1 MFLLYQGNQ
10 RTKSTNK
17 KSKKLYIYIYIYV
30 RIKNQSHN
38 SSILNI
44 GLQKKLT
51 YSSVII
57 S

>member
-17 KSKKLYIYIYIYV
+17 KARSFIYIYV

>member
-17 KSKKLYIYIYIYV
+17 KKQEAIYIYI

-38 SSILNI
+38 SSVLNR
-44 GLQKKLT
+44 GPQKKLT

>member
-17 KSKKLYIYIYIYV
+17 KARSFYIYI
-30 RIKNQSHN
+30 RIKNQSRN
-38 SSILNI
+38 NSILNV
-44 GLQKKLT
+44 GSQKKLT
-51 YSSVII
+51 HSSIII

>member
-17 KSKKLYIYIYIYV
+17 KSKKLIYI
-30 RIKNQSHN
+30 RIKNQSRN

-44 GLQKKLT
+44 GPQKKLT
-51 YSSVII
+51 Y
-57 S
+57 

>member
-17 KSKKLYIYIYIYV
+17 KSKKLCIYI
-30 RIKNQSHN
+30 RIKIQSHN
-38 SSILNI
+38 RSILNI
-44 GLQKKLT
+44 GPQKKLT

>member
-17 KSKKLYIYIYIYV
+17 KSKKLYIYI
-30 RIKNQSHN
+30 RIKIQSHN

-44 GLQKKLT
+44 GPREHIQT
-51 YSSVII
+51 
-57 S
+57 

>member
-17 KSKKLYIYIYIYV
+17 KSKKLYIYIYIYI
-30 RIKNQSHN
+30 RIKNQSRN
-38 SSILNI
+38 SSILNV
-44 GLQKKLT
+44 GSQKKLT

>member
-17 KSKKLYIYIYIYV
+17 KSKKLYIYIYI
-30 RIKNQSHN
+30 RIKIQSHN

-44 GLQKKLT
+44 GPREHIQT
-51 YSSVII
+51 
-57 S
+57 

>member
-17 KSKKLYIYIYIYV
+17 KARSFIYIYIYV